1 MTRIK
6 ESYTEEFLTTELQY
20 ILYLEE
26 KEIRTESY
34 DVDYERDEVYEEESS
49 NTIGHNSFYFRLQK
63 VVRDKGGENKE
74 TIDIEENRDFCEG
87 LLEIFADQYRTEE
100 RSLNDEYDLDSES
113 DEFELY
119 TAYKGSE
126 YILNFVR
133 GV

>member
-1 MTRIK
+1 MARIK

-34 DVDYERDEVYEEESS
+34 GADYKNDEVHEEESS
-49 NTIGHNSFYFRLQK
+49 ITVGQNSFYFRLQK
-63 VVRDKGGENKE
+63 VVRDEGGKNKE
-74 TIDIEENRDFCEG
+74 TVDIEDNRDFCEE

-100 RSLNDEYDLDSES
+100 LSLNNEYDLNSES

-119 TAYKGSE
+119 TEYEGSE
-126 YILNFVR
+126 YILKFVR